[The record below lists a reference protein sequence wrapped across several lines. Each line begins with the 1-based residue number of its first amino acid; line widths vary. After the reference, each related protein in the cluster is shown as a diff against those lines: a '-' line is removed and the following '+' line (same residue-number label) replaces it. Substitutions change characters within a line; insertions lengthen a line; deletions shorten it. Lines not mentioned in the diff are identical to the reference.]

1 MQIQDDRTEE
11 QKKTHRYAIVGTD
24 RFMSGWGKAKGG
36 ASYAAWAVPQDLDA
50 IAHVEYWVER
60 RGDMRRVRV
69 VDLDTWRPRGRGH
82 AHIYVVEA
90 GHPALGRRARDCAA
104 CA

>member
-24 RFMSGWGKAKGG
+24 RFMSGWSKAKGG
-36 ASYAAWAVPQDLDA
+36 TSYAAWAIDGDRET
-50 IAHVEYWVER
+50 IDRVEKWVSSR
-60 RGDMRRVRV
+60 SDMRRVRFV
-69 VDLDTWRPRGRGH
+69 NLDTWRPRGRGH

-90 GHPALGRRARDCAA
+90 GHPALD
-104 CA
+104 